1 MPAPPC
7 DSLTACGGGR
17 TLRII
22 AKEAPVVPSVEFGYN
37 PPSGE
42 RGQEHIR
49 PREFLQDLH
58 RSLDLAS
65 QGFGSLWVSDHL
77 NYADEFRLECWTM
90 LSWIAARYPG
100 PRLGTIVM
108 SNSFRSPSLMAKMG
122 ASLQEMSSGRFILGY
137 GAGWFQGE
145 YDAYGFDYP
154 STRTR
159 VEMLEEGVQVIRK
172 MWTKAPASFTGKHYS
187 ISEAHCEPLPD
198 PPPPIM
204 IGGGGEK
211 YTLRTVARHGDWWND
226 VNRPRDQLKRKLEV
240 LREHCEV
247 EGRDF
252 ESIRKTLAV
261 RVYVERSHSAALELA
276 SRREGPSVAGD
287 PPAVVDQFSELAE
300 LGFDLFIL
308 NFPSHFQTLSD
319 VKLFMERVVPAFGAR
334 SC

>member
-1 MPAPPC
+1 MA
-7 DSLTACGGGR
+7 
-17 TLRII
+17 
-22 AKEAPVVPSVEFGYN
+22 SVEFGYN
-37 PPSGE
+37 PPSGD

-58 RSLDLAS
+58 RSLDVAS
-65 QGFGSLWVSDHL
+65 QGFDSLWVSDHL

-137 GAGWFQGE
+137 GAGWFRGE
-145 YDAYGFDYP
+145 YESYGFDYP
-154 STRTR
+154 SARTR

-172 MWTKAPASFTGKHYS
+172 MWTEAPASFTGKHYS
-187 ISEAHCEPLPD
+187 ISEVHCEPLPD
-198 PPPPIM
+198 PVPPIM

-211 YTLRTVARHGDWWND
+211 YTLRTVARHADWWND
-226 VNRPRDQLKRKLEV
+226 VNRPLDELKHKLAV
-240 LREHCEV
+240 LREHCEA

-252 ESIRKTLAV
+252 DSIRKTLAV
-261 RVYVERSHSAALELA
+261 RAYVERSHLAALELA
-276 SRREGPSVAGD
+276 SKFDGPTVAGD
-287 PPAVVDQFSELAE
+287 PPAVVDQFAELAD

-308 NFPSHFQTLSD
+308 NFPAHFQGLSD
-319 VKLFMERVVPAFGAR
+319 VKLFMERVVPAFDGR
-334 SC
+334 S